1 MLLDKYVFRELV
13 KSQFVVLLVLVAIF
27 AGQSI
32 VRLMTEASLG
42 NMPPR
47 LITLFMLYSLPEFL
61 IFLFPLT
68 LYVAIIITLGRICSD
83 SEMVVMRCV
92 GYSPTRIM
100 MVAQTLALVS
110 VIIVSFISLD
120 LVSRA
125 ANARYE
131 LEQQATTNPEFLP
144 IDSGRFVTLGN
155 FNIYVEDV
163 RNRGI
168 DDRDISNIY
177 VIEMDSYSNRT
188 SSITAARDGHLVL
201 DQDGV
206 RWLELND
213 GRRYEIARDGSY
225 YKLQF
230 EKFRAPLSGNI
241 TEETRERRE
250 ISRMSTRELL
260 LSPDKRE
267 QVEAQWRF
275 SPIFATFVL
284 CMVAVPLSMVN
295 PRQGRFAR
303 LMPAIVI
310 YVAYYLFLMS
320 LRNLI
325 LTDTIPLYP
334 GLYAVPLVFLLFV
347 AIPLNLPKSYIKRWS
362 RKSRVTTAAAA
373 AAAAAAAT
381 NMTTQSSAADATAA
395 KDATKSKAE
404 TTQSTELAASTKSK
418 ASTASDSSQ
427 DKDEK
432 AKRSSDDSEGR

>member
-47 LITLFMLYSLPEFL
+47 LITVFMLYSLPEFL

-188 SSITAARDGHLVL
+188 SSITSARDGHLVL

-362 RKSRVTTAAAA
+362 RKS
-373 AAAAAAAT
+373 
-381 NMTTQSSAADATAA
+381 SAADATAA
-395 KDATKSKAE
+395 KDATKSEAE
-404 TTQSTELAASTKSK
+404 TAQSTERAASTKSK
-418 ASTASDSSQ
+418 ASAASASSP
-427 DKDEK
+427 DKAEQ
-432 AKRSSDDSEGR
+432 AQRSSDDSEGR

>member
-47 LITLFMLYSLPEFL
+47 LITVFMLYSLPEFL

-188 SSITAARDGHLVL
+188 SSITSARDGHLVL

-334 GLYAVPLVFLLFV
+334 GLYVVPLVFLLFV

-362 RKSRVTTAAAA
+362 RKSRATTAAAA
-373 AAAAAAAT
+373 AAA
-381 NMTTQSSAADATAA
+381 NSMTTPNSAADATAA
-395 KDATKSKAE
+395 KDATKSEAE
-404 TTQSTELAASTKSK
+404 TAQSTERAASTKSK
-418 ASTASDSSQ
+418 ASAASASSPN
-427 DKDEK
+427 KDEK
-432 AKRSSDDSEGR
+432 AQRSSDDSEGR

>member
-334 GLYAVPLVFLLFV
+334 GLYVVPLVFLLFV

-362 RKSRVTTAAAA
+362 RKSRATTAAAA
-373 AAAAAAAT
+373 AAST
-381 NMTTQSSAADATAA
+381 SMTTQSSAADATAA
-395 KDATKSKAE
+395 KDATKRKADIAQG
-404 TTQSTELAASTKSK
+404 TKRAASTKSK
-418 ASTASDSSQ
+418 GSSAASASSP
-427 DKDEK
+427 DKAEQ
-432 AKRSSDDSEGR
+432 AQRSSDDSEGR

>member
-47 LITLFMLYSLPEFL
+47 LITVFMLYSLPEFL

-188 SSITAARDGHLVL
+188 SSITSARDGHLVL

-334 GLYAVPLVFLLFV
+334 GLYVVPLVFLLFV

-362 RKSRVTTAAAA
+362 RKSRATTAAAA
-373 AAAAAAAT
+373 AAAT
-381 NMTTQSSAADATAA
+381 SITTPSSAADATAA
-395 KDATKSKAE
+395 KDATKSEAE
-404 TTQSTELAASTKSK
+404 TAQSTERAASTKSK
-418 ASTASDSSQ
+418 ASAASASSPN
-427 DKDEK
+427 KDEK
-432 AKRSSDDSEGR
+432 AQRSSDDSEGR

>member
-47 LITLFMLYSLPEFL
+47 LITVFMLYSLPEFL

-188 SSITAARDGHLVL
+188 SSITSARDGHLVL

-284 CMVAVPLSMVN
+284 CMHFPW
-295 PRQGRFAR
+295 
-303 LMPAIVI
+303 
-310 YVAYYLFLMS
+310 
-320 LRNLI
+320 
-325 LTDTIPLYP
+325 LTL
-334 GLYAVPLVFLLFV
+334 AK
-347 AIPLNLPKSYIKRWS
+347 AALP
-362 RKSRVTTAAAA
+362 V
-373 AAAAAAAT
+373 
-381 NMTTQSSAADATAA
+381 
-395 KDATKSKAE
+395 
-404 TTQSTELAASTKSK
+404 
-418 ASTASDSSQ
+418 
-427 DKDEK
+427 
-432 AKRSSDDSEGR
+432 

>member
-47 LITLFMLYSLPEFL
+47 LITVFMLYSLPEFL

-188 SSITAARDGHLVL
+188 SSITSARDGHLVL

-334 GLYAVPLVFLLFV
+334 GLYVVPLVFLLFV

-362 RKSRVTTAAAA
+362 RKSRATTAAAA
-373 AAAAAAAT
+373 AAT
-381 NMTTQSSAADATAA
+381 SITTPSSAADATAA
-395 KDATKSKAE
+395 KDATKSEAE
-404 TTQSTELAASTKSK
+404 TAQSTERAASTKSK
-418 ASTASDSSQ
+418 ASAASASSPN
-427 DKDEK
+427 KDEK
-432 AKRSSDDSEGR
+432 AQRSSDDSEGR

>member
-47 LITLFMLYSLPEFL
+47 LITVFMLYSLPEFL

-188 SSITAARDGHLVL
+188 SSITSARDGHLVL

-334 GLYAVPLVFLLFV
+334 GLYVVPLVFLLFV

-362 RKSRVTTAAAA
+362 RKSRATTAAAA
-373 AAAAAAAT
+373 AAST
-381 NMTTQSSAADATAA
+381 SMTTQSSAADATAA
-395 KDATKSKAE
+395 KDATKRKADIAQG
-404 TTQSTELAASTKSK
+404 TKRAASTKSK
-418 ASTASDSSQ
+418 GSSAASASSP
-427 DKDEK
+427 DKAEQ
-432 AKRSSDDSEGR
+432 AQRSSDDSEGR

>member
-334 GLYAVPLVFLLFV
+334 GLYVVPLVFLLFV

-362 RKSRVTTAAAA
+362 RKSRATTAAAA
-373 AAAAAAAT
+373 AST
-381 NMTTQSSAADATAA
+381 SMTTQSSAADATAA
-395 KDATKSKAE
+395 KDATKSEAE
-404 TTQSTELAASTKSK
+404 TAQSTERAASTKSK
-418 ASTASDSSQ
+418 ASAASASSPN
-427 DKDEK
+427 KDEK
-432 AKRSSDDSEGR
+432 AQRSSDDSEGR

>member
-47 LITLFMLYSLPEFL
+47 LITVFMLYSLPEFL

-188 SSITAARDGHLVL
+188 SSITSARDGHLVL

-362 RKSRVTTAAAA
+362 RKSRATTAAAA
-373 AAAAAAAT
+373 AAAAAT
-381 NMTTQSSAADATAA
+381 SITTPSSAADATAA
-395 KDATKSKAE
+395 KDATKSEAE
-404 TTQSTELAASTKSK
+404 TAQSTERAASTKSK
-418 ASTASDSSQ
+418 ASAASASSP
-427 DKDEK
+427 DKAEQ
-432 AKRSSDDSEGR
+432 AQRSSDDSEGR

>member
-13 KSQFVVLLVLVAIF
+13 KSQCVVLRVLVAIF

-334 GLYAVPLVFLLFV
+334 GLYVVPLVFLLFV

-362 RKSRVTTAAAA
+362 RKSRATTAAAA
-373 AAAAAAAT
+373 AAT
-381 NMTTQSSAADATAA
+381 SITTPSSAADATAA
-395 KDATKSKAE
+395 KDATKSEAE
-404 TTQSTELAASTKSK
+404 TAQSTERAASTKSK
-418 ASTASDSSQ
+418 ASAASASSPN
-427 DKDEK
+427 KDEK
-432 AKRSSDDSEGR
+432 AQRSSDDSEGR

>member
-47 LITLFMLYSLPEFL
+47 LITVFMLYSLPEFL

-188 SSITAARDGHLVL
+188 SSITSARDGHLVL

-334 GLYAVPLVFLLFV
+334 GLYVVPLVFLLFV

-362 RKSRVTTAAAA
+362 RKSRATTAAAA
-373 AAAAAAAT
+373 AAAT
-381 NMTTQSSAADATAA
+381 SMTTPNSAADATAA
-395 KDATKSKAE
+395 KDATKSEAE
-404 TTQSTELAASTKSK
+404 TAQSTERAASTKSK
-418 ASTASDSSQ
+418 ASAASASSPN
-427 DKDEK
+427 KDEK
-432 AKRSSDDSEGR
+432 AQRSSDDSEGR

>member
-334 GLYAVPLVFLLFV
+334 GLYVVPLVFLLFV

-362 RKSRVTTAAAA
+362 RKSRATTAAAA
-373 AAAAAAAT
+373 AAT
-381 NMTTQSSAADATAA
+381 SITTPSSAADATAA
-395 KDATKSKAE
+395 KDATKSEAE
-404 TTQSTELAASTKSK
+404 TAQSTERAASTKSK
-418 ASTASDSSQ
+418 ASAASASSPN
-427 DKDEK
+427 KDEK
-432 AKRSSDDSEGR
+432 AQRSSDDSEGR

>member
-334 GLYAVPLVFLLFV
+334 GLYVVPLVFLLFV

-362 RKSRVTTAAAA
+362 RKSRATTAAAA
-373 AAAAAAAT
+373 AST
-381 NMTTQSSAADATAA
+381 SMTTPSSAADATAA
-395 KDATKSKAE
+395 KDATKSEAE
-404 TTQSTELAASTKSK
+404 TAQSTERAASTKSK
-418 ASTASDSSQ
+418 ASAASASSPN
-427 DKDEK
+427 KDEK
-432 AKRSSDDSEGR
+432 AQRSSDDSEGR